1 MSRKPKEA
9 NCAMESKSLNQGLS
23 AAKSAKQDEFYT
35 QYIDIQKEVEAYLEF
50 DPDTFRGKV
59 VYCNCDDPF
68 ESNFFKYF
76 AANFNKLGLKKLIT
90 TSYDGSPIAG
100 QLTLFPEYNEGNGK
114 RQKPKALAVIL
125 DHVKDEDGDGAAN
138 IDDVKLFL
146 KRNKAARI
154 ALKGDDKYGGGDFR
168 SPECVALLEEADIV
182 VTNPPFSLFRQYVVQ
197 LVEHGKKFLIIGNTN
212 AITYKEIFP
221 LIKDN
226 RVWFGCTSFNVGMF
240 FEVPAHWER
249 FHHIN
254 QETGKKIARVS
265 TSCWYTNLDHGR
277 RHQPLQLMTMAD
289 NLRFSNNLKGKTAYD
304 RYDNYD
310 AIEVGTYKEI
320 PSDYDGVMGV
330 PITFL
335 DKYNPDQFE
344 IIGITKTWH
353 GGASKT
359 YPMQIQVNKDGK
371 ESSVS
376 KLNDGPAIKVS
387 EPPTGQ
393 TYYRVGTDNFI
404 QLYQRILIRR
414 RTRLTEGTK

>member
-1 MSRKPKEA
+1 
-9 NCAMESKSLNQGLS
+9 
-23 AAKSAKQDEFYT
+23 
-35 QYIDIQKEVEAYLEF
+35 
-50 DPDTFRGKV
+50 
-59 VYCNCDDPF
+59 
-68 ESNFFKYF
+68 
-76 AANFNKLGLKKLIT
+76 
-90 TSYDGSPIAG
+90 
-100 QLTLFPEYNEGNGK
+100 
-114 RQKPKALAVIL
+114 
-125 DHVKDEDGDGAAN
+125 
-138 IDDVKLFL
+138 
-146 KRNKAARI
+146 
-154 ALKGDDKYGGGDFR
+154 
-168 SPECVALLEEADIV
+168 
-182 VTNPPFSLFRQYVVQ
+182 
-197 LVEHGKKFLIIGNTN
+197 
-212 AITYKEIFP
+212 
-221 LIKDN
+221 
-226 RVWFGCTSFNVGMF
+226 
-240 FEVPAHWER
+240 
-249 FHHIN
+249 
-254 QETGKKIARVS
+254 
-265 TSCWYTNLDHGR
+265 
-277 RHQPLQLMTMAD
+277 MAD